1 MAAPNT
7 QAARQISF
15 GESYALLYAFTL
27 ALYVPAIIAL
37 RTQPYYSYT
46 PAYLALM
53 TLPPLLAMVALVL
66 VHDPSASRL
75 RTIGKALLFAVTS
88 MIGGAALFLSTS
100 FLLVF
105 LGPAF
110 EDRNFGPLQVGIGI
124 IMVLLMMPLVL
135 TVVSR
140 VRTLRV
146 GAVAEAVLVLVAIA
160 AFTWVSWVILS
171 QQGTLSELLRKD
183 QVSYLV
189 GGVLW
194 YIPAYSLVG
203 TLVRSS
209 GVL

>member
-1 MAAPNT
+1 MDALTIEADH
-7 QAARQISF
+7 QISF

-27 ALYVPAIIAL
+27 AFYVPAIVAL

-46 PAYLALM
+46 PAYLAFM
-53 TLPPLLAMVALVL
+53 TLPPILAMVTLVL
-66 VHDPSASRL
+66 VHDPSARWL

-110 EDRNFGPLQVGIGI
+110 EARNFGPLQVGIGV
-124 IMVLLMMPLVL
+124 IMVLFVLPLVL
-135 TVVSR
+135 TAVSL
-140 VRTLRV
+140 VRRFRV
-146 GAVAEAVLVLVAIA
+146 GALAEAAVVLCAIA
-160 AFTWVSWVILS
+160 AFTWIGWVILS
-171 QQGTLSELLRKD
+171 QQGKLSDLLRKD